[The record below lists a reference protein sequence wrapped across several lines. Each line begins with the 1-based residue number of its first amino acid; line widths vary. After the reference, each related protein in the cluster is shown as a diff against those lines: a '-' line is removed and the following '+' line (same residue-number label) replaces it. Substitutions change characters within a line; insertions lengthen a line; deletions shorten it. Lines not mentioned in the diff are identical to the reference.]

1 MNTSNKF
8 SMNQWRKFITEE
20 QKPYFKDIELL
31 DDLKKANKIDDEKYQ
46 KYYKSLMPYSG
57 SDFTRQDLR
66 LKLELILHPL
76 NPTKPLSSF
85 PELQQSE
92 GKFKLEKL
100 SDLSFD
106 MLRAVFPDRY
116 QRPKSHYSGTPGDG
130 WSYSDYVTGKLS
142 DGSRAFSDSGQVE
155 SYKERMIKVYGDVPV
170 ILDPKAVT
178 EVQPISK
185 ELDKAEAT
193 YGAGVQAYYDS
204 KKSGE
209 YTGD

>member
-8 SMNQWRKFITEE
+8 SMNKWREFLTEE
-20 QKPYFKDIELL
+20 QKPYWQDIGLL
-31 DDLKKANKIDDEKYQ
+31 DDLKKAGKIDDEEYQ
-46 KYYKSLMPYSG
+46 KYYESFMPYSG
-57 SDFTRQDLR
+57 SDFTRRDLR
-66 LKLELILHPL
+66 IKLKLILHPL

-85 PELQQSE
+85 PKLQQSE

-106 MLRAVFPDRY
+106 MLKAVFSDKY
-116 QRPKSHYSGTPGDG
+116 QKPKDHSSDIPGDG
-130 WSYSDYVTGKLS
+130 WSYYDHVTGKLWDSARPLS
-142 DGSRAFSDSGQVE
+142 DEGILEF
-155 SYKERMIKVYGDVPV
+155 YKEGMIKTYGDVPV

-178 EVQPISK
+178 QVQPISK
-185 ELDKAEAT
+185 KLDDEEAV
-193 YGAGVQAYYDS
+193 YGAGVQAYYDN

>member
-1 MNTSNKF
+1 
-8 SMNQWRKFITEE
+8 MNQWREFITEE

-31 DDLKKANKIDDEKYQ
+31 DDLKKANKIDNEEYQ

-57 SDFTRQDLR
+57 SNFTRRDLR
-66 LKLELILHPL
+66 IKLKLILHPL

-106 MLRAVFPDRY
+106 MLKAVFSDRY
-116 QRPKSHYSGTPGDG
+116 QRPNNHWSGNGGDG
-130 WSYSDYVTGKLS
+130 WSYSDDVTGKMSDASRPLS
-142 DGSRAFSDSGQVE
+142 DQRSLEGYREG
-155 SYKERMIKVYGDVPV
+155 MIKTYGDVPV

-178 EVQPISK
+178 QVQPISK

>member
-8 SMNQWRKFITEE
+8 SMNQWREFITEE

-31 DDLKKANKIDDEKYQ
+31 DDLKKANKIDNEEYQ

-57 SDFTRQDLR
+57 SDFTRQNLR

-106 MLRAVFPDRY
+106 MLKAVFSDRY
-116 QRPKSHYSGTPGDG
+116 QRPKSHWSGNGGDG
-130 WSYSDYVTGKLS
+130 WEWSDDVTGKMSDASRPLS
-142 DGSRAFSDSGQVE
+142 DQSSLEGYREG
-155 SYKERMIKVYGDVPV
+155 MIKTYGDVPV

-178 EVQPISK
+178 QVQPISK

>member
-8 SMNQWRKFITEE
+8 SMNQWREFITEE

-31 DDLKKANKIDDEKYQ
+31 DDLKKANKIDDEEYQ

-57 SDFTRQDLR
+57 SDFTRRDLR
-66 LKLELILHPL
+66 IKLKLILHPL

-106 MLRAVFPDRY
+106 MLKAVFSDRY
-116 QRPKSHYSGTPGDG
+116 QRPDSHWSGNQGDG
-130 WSYSDYVTGKLS
+130 WSYSDDVTGKMSDASRPLS
-142 DGSRAFSDSGQVE
+142 DQSSLE
-155 SYKERMIKVYGDVPV
+155 SYKERMIKAYGDVPV

-178 EVQPISK
+178 QVQPISK